1 MAPFTVHVN
10 GLGSS
15 LGIGTELT
23 ARYEWNFGD
32 AGSPFNSLVGWNA
45 AHTYNQP
52 GSYTITLKLTN
63 QAGQSASVTQQITV
77 NANTRSVIYVSPSGS
92 DSNSGTSSSSPIKT
106 YAKAATMLASNRSIL
121 FQRGGVYPTTAN
133 LYISQQNLTVGAY
146 GSGALPVIQFTSSAS
161 YAKMIDFDSS
171 ARDVVIEN
179 LRFDS
184 TNAQPNNTIV
194 RALQPHGTN
203 ITVRNCSFGKISY
216 AMNTGGGGVNGLLSQ
231 SNAADVLGAYYLW
244 GEGSNHVHI
253 GNTVAGGLD
262 EHNIRFGGCSK
273 ILLANND
280 LTNTSKS
287 TIWCMLG
294 DHCYVAGNR
303 LRSGRLIAGPN
314 FAVVNSGDHFDRV
327 VAENNEFFDAGAVV
341 YDGASNIRFRNNVMH
356 ADSLEAF
363 SIWGYSPE
371 RGRTTSNIAI
381 DNNTVIN
388 NNQSFGKFIKVG
400 AGAQAIAVCNNMYV
414 APWLNGNAGGNVI
427 MGDGNL
433 SGHMFR
439 NNIWSNPVV
448 GSRWYEV
455 GGTLLNAA
463 QWDALAETQNE
474 VHRAF
479 SSSDLDGL
487 FKPMFAASVAAPVG
501 GVFTDFRNG
510 LRPASGAWTAG
521 AVETASGGTTPPPPP
536 PPTNTPGDVNRDGL
550 VNVAD
555 MLQVIG
561 AWGTCSGCAADL
573 TGDGIVNVNDLLQ
586 VISHWR

>member
-1 MAPFTVHVN
+1 MWPAADALAQASTPRIQTIATSGMAPFTVHVN

-294 DHCYVAGNR
+294 DHAYITGNTLRAGR
-303 LRSGRLIAGPN
+303 FLAGPN
-314 FAVVNSGDHFDRV
+314 FAVSSPGERFPWLVFEANQIINEGVILYSG
-327 VAENNEFFDAGAVV
+327 AENM
-341 YDGASNIRFRNNVMH
+341 IFRNNVINFTGG
-356 ADSLEAF
+356 ECF
-363 SIWGYSPE
+363 SIWGYLSQWN
-371 RGRTTSNIAI
+371 RTVKNVTIV
-381 DNNTVIN
+381 NNTALN
-388 NNQSFGKFIKVG
+388 SSSQYGKFMK
-400 AGAQAIAVCNNMYV
+400 
-414 APWLNGNAGGNVI
+414 L
-427 MGDGNL
+427 GDGADSITVANNL
-433 SGHMFR
+433 YDAPGLNASWGAT
-439 NNIWSNPVV
+439 NAYVV
-448 GSRWYEV
+448 GSSLSNLNFHHNLWATQASGSYVHVV
-455 GGTLLNAA
+455 GGGGKTVPQWAGYSQVNSEAYRPFTAADLNSQFRPQFSANSGAA
-463 QWDALAETQNE
+463 VPG
-474 VHRAF
+474 VHR
-479 SSSDLDGL
+479 
-487 FKPMFAASVAAPVG
+487 
-501 GVFTDFRNG
+501 DFYGNP
-510 LRPASGAWTAG
+510 RPLTGAVTAG
-521 AVETASGGTTPPPPP
+521 AVQTP
-536 PPTNTPGDVNRDGL
+536 
-550 VNVAD
+550 
-555 MLQVIG
+555 
-561 AWGTCSGCAADL
+561 
-573 TGDGIVNVNDLLQ
+573 
-586 VISHWR
+586 